1 MRILVADEEGKFGG
15 IDVSVAILHAAS
27 LKTERA
33 PSEPL
38 RFGHVADQDELGLA
52 SGVVLVAE
60 LVEKRVEFFGTFLAE
75 KAEIFVCLGTHA
87 VDEMIE
93 SGLLGVGGPC

>member
-1 MRILVADEEGKFGG
+1 MSILVADEESELGG
-15 IDVSVAILHAAS
+15 IDVSVAVLHAAS
-27 LKTERA
+27 LETESA
-33 PSEPL
+33 PSQPL
-38 RFGHVADQDELGLA
+38 RFRHVAHENELRFAGWL
-52 SGVVLVAE
+52 VLVAE